1 MRWIVVLKALYAENN
16 TLLSDFVFLENA
28 LTEDEMSSQ
37 DLRCELLDVV
47 PVQMDGRRNRSP

>member
-47 PVQMDGRRNRSP
+47 PVQMDGKRNRSP